1 MARSV
6 GESQLQRIIRDLHD
20 SVMEL
25 CTEHR
30 ENGEPVTDDS
40 TSLHKFCYKLEYLLQ
55 FDQKEKT
62 TLLGFRKDYWEYFC
76 DCLARTKGAN
86 DGIRFVKSIP
96 ELKTSLGKG
105 RAFVRYSLVHQRL
118 ADTLQQCLMNQ
129 KLTSDWYYMRSPF
142 LQPQQISD
150 VVAQLYE
157 LNQVQFDL
165 GSRGLDLDS
174 AWPTF
179 ARRSLGL
186 GSSPASPWKPP
197 SRCSSIGSLAGPSS
211 PAMESFSSPDVDSSL
226 PGHLN
231 ETTRCNMAD
240 DLRLE
245 LDQSEL
251 RQQALC
257 KELSQS
263 EQKQRELRSELDQSE
278 KKRQDLHAELS
289 QSQKTQ
295 QELRV
300 ELNQLEQK
308 QRDLLE
314 DADSEVQQ
322 RSACG
327 ATQGEEEATELQ
339 EALRQR
345 EQEATELQEALT
357 QREQEAT
364 ELQEALTQR
373 EKEATELQEA
383 LTQREQ
389 EATELQ
395 EALTQR
401 EQEATEL
408 QEALTQ
414 REKEATEL
422 QEVLTQREQE
432 ATELQEALTQREKE
446 ATELQ
451 EALTQREQEAT
462 ELQEALTQ
470 REQEATELQEA
481 LTQREL
487 QKEAQTEGSEAGL
500 QREAG
505 PQENG
510 AESRLECAEQEVSR
524 LREEVQEMRGRLQ
537 EGSESEG
544 RAGARLGEAE
554 AEREAL
560 REQLREVS
568 RAQREQEEHREQEA
582 REQEARE
589 EEHREVRAAQEL
601 AALQEQLAEAQ
612 EGLELANAATAEL
625 GVATCAL
632 TAEREEAARKWAELE
647 AENSGLK
654 AELEANAGLKAELE
668 AENSR
673 LKAELQ
679 AQGEELQ
686 QAQEKLPEAER
697 DLQARLGGAEL
708 RAREEADALR
718 FQLSS
723 ETMSH
728 QNQLQALSGELSAV
742 RAELE
747 RMSLLKATQS
757 ETQAADSRHSQLLGE
772 NNNRVAQCEKE
783 LQILRD
789 NLTRSEQELGE
800 CRSVCEG
807 LRESLRRAREESQ
820 SSDLKMSTEIDD
832 LNRTKR
838 NLEERLIQ
846 LIKEKDA
853 LWQKSDAL
861 EFEQKRRDEQV
872 SEREAVF
879 CSSCHGQFSWFNRR
893 HPCGLCGRAFCSSC
907 CNSTVTQPGGRQE
920 RCCRDCH
927 TQRRSGVERP
937 LLPQTPHTP
946 AGDDDVVFD
955 IITEDEVNKVNDSDL
970 PGPERREG
978 PQGALQRSNSSST
991 IDTTPE
997 DPEER
1002 VPDIHD
1008 VEIYLLKSG
1017 ELTLSVP
1024 LSLAEV
1030 AESGDGSPS
1039 RELFIKSSGYSLVCV
1054 EVGEAGTTLRWA
1066 FSSEPKSISFGL
1078 VYREGPHCPLQEA
1091 KVLLPLTRCNS
1102 HKEEVHGQLLLKNPG
1117 TYLLIFDNSF
1127 SRFVSKNVLY
1137 RLAVDKALVHDGR
1150 DSS

>member
-1 MARSV
+1 M
-6 GESQLQRIIRDLHD
+6 G
-20 SVMEL
+20 
-25 CTEHR
+25 
-30 ENGEPVTDDS
+30 
-40 TSLHKFCYKLEYLLQ
+40 
-55 FDQKEKT
+55 
-62 TLLGFRKDYWEYFC
+62 
-76 DCLARTKGAN
+76 
-86 DGIRFVKSIP
+86 
-96 ELKTSLGKG
+96 
-105 RAFVRYSLVHQRL
+105 
-118 ADTLQQCLMNQ
+118 
-129 KLTSDWYYMRSPF
+129 RSPGWSVRSRRS
-142 LQPQQISD
+142 PGCGRRRST
-150 VVAQLYE
+150 
-157 LNQVQFDL
+157 
-165 GSRGLDLDS
+165 GSR
-174 AWPTF
+174 
-179 ARRSLGL
+179 RS
-186 GSSPASPWKPP
+186 
-197 SRCSSIGSLAGPSS
+197 
-211 PAMESFSSPDVDSSL
+211 
-226 PGHLN
+226 
-231 ETTRCNMAD
+231 
-240 DLRLE
+240 
-245 LDQSEL
+245 
-251 RQQALC
+251 
-257 KELSQS
+257 
-263 EQKQRELRSELDQSE
+263 
-278 KKRQDLHAELS
+278 
-289 QSQKTQ
+289 
-295 QELRV
+295 
-300 ELNQLEQK
+300 
-308 QRDLLE
+308 
-314 DADSEVQQ
+314 
-322 RSACG
+322 
-327 ATQGEEEATELQ
+327 
-339 EALRQR
+339 
-345 EQEATELQEALT
+345 
-357 QREQEAT
+357 
-364 ELQEALTQR
+364 
-373 EKEATELQEA
+373 
-383 LTQREQ
+383 
-389 EATELQ
+389 
-395 EALTQR
+395 
-401 EQEATEL
+401 
-408 QEALTQ
+408 
-414 REKEATEL
+414 
-422 QEVLTQREQE
+422 
-432 ATELQEALTQREKE
+432 
-446 ATELQ
+446 
-451 EALTQREQEAT
+451 
-462 ELQEALTQ
+462 
-470 REQEATELQEA
+470 
-481 LTQREL
+481 
-487 QKEAQTEGSEAGL
+487 
-500 QREAG
+500 
-505 PQENG
+505 
-510 AESRLECAEQEVSR
+510 
-524 LREEVQEMRGRLQ
+524 
-537 EGSESEG
+537 
-544 RAGARLGEAE
+544 
-554 AEREAL
+554 
-560 REQLREVS
+560 
-568 RAQREQEEHREQEA
+568 REQEA

-589 EEHREVRAAQEL
+589 QEEEEHREARAAQEL

-747 RMSLLKATQS
+747 RMSLLKATES
-757 ETQAADSRHSQLLGE
+757 ETQAADSSHSQLLGE

-907 CNSTVTQPGGRQE
+907 CNSTVRGRAPQ
-920 RCCRDCH
+920 
-927 TQRRSGVERP
+927 
-937 LLPQTPHTP
+937 LPQTPHTP

-1002 VPDIHD
+1002 VPDIQD